1 MEWFKHVLWMCDE
14 NTADHY
20 QLLNRTKTMSRRHGL
35 PIQIRSKFVRDFSG
49 MCFFLIENIDM
60 ILTLIHKRKR
70 KRKTGNKKEHIVPVF
85 LFGSVRYDC
94 FSKYFSLKNTSK

>member
-1 MEWFKHVLWMCDE
+1 MGYLFKFDP
-14 NTADHY
+14 N
-20 QLLNRTKTMSRRHGL
+20 LLEIFL
-35 PIQIRSKFVRDFSG
+35 ECV
-49 MCFFLIENIDM
+49 FFLIENIDM